1 MNWKKIA
8 IERLQEYESRKLSL
22 DLIPEQIKTL
32 ELTYTAIKGAT
43 GDETG
48 VRPTNGK
55 KDDAWI
61 ANILKREELK
71 KSLQI
76 AQSECCITEKA
87 LETLSDEEKHIL
99 YIFYIAKQRGH
110 VERLSEELCVERSR
124 VYELKDEALQKF
136 TLACC
141 GVVGY

>member
-8 IERLQEYESRKLSL
+8 IERLQEYEPRKLSL
-22 DLIPEQIKTL
+22 ETIPEQLKTL

-48 VRPTNGK
+48 IRATNGK
-55 KDDAWI
+55 KDDAWVS
-61 ANILKREELK
+61 NILHREELK

-76 AQSECCITEKA
+76 AQSECHITEKA
-87 LETLSDEEKHIL
+87 LEILSDEEKHIL
-99 YIFYIAKQRGH
+99 DVFYISKQRGH

-124 VYELKDEALQKF
+124 VYELKDDALKKF

-141 GVVGY
+141 GVLEY

>member
-8 IERLQEYESRKLSL
+8 IERLQEYEPRKLSL
-22 DLIPEQIKTL
+22 ETIPEQLKTL

-48 VRPTNGK
+48 IRATNGK

-61 ANILKREELK
+61 ANILQREELK

-76 AQSECCITEKA
+76 AQSECTITEKA
-87 LETLSDEEKHIL
+87 LEILSDDEKHIL
-99 YIFYIAKQRGH
+99 DMFYIAKQRGH

-141 GVVGY
+141 GVIGY